1 MKAFFFLLLSFVVI
15 LSIANFRRNE
25 IIDNTNSDNS
35 SVASKKKFTIRCS
48 PDYIPDNNETIP
60 LLTGWGN
67 YQWKVSTISD
77 SAQFYFNQGINM
89 YYAFHIIESRAS
101 FDKATKFDSNC
112 AMAWW
117 GKALA
122 FGPNINDFGYKR
134 PNEAFVS
141 ANKALGLIE
150 KTTAFEKALI
160 DAIAVRYATDSLIS
174 QDKLNVL
181 YTHQMKKVYLQF
193 NKNENA
199 GALYA
204 DALLILHPW
213 NLYKHDFSPKYWT
226 PEIVS
231 VLKHTLQ
238 LNSKHP
244 GANHYFIHAVEA
256 SAHPQDALK
265 SAKFL
270 ATAMPDVSHIT
281 HMPSHIYI
289 RSGYYNEGIIV
300 NEAADKGFNKYLGY
314 FPATQENIA
323 LYSLHNLHMKLNCA
337 QMAGNY
343 KKAIE
348 ASEALQYQIPSF
360 YLQIPGALGNYVQY
374 LHQSSLFTHVRFGKW
389 KEILSQNINDSL
401 ANTAVLQHF
410 AKGMALVKTNQLA
423 AAKEELNKMQTIMQV
438 ASLKEVFTP
447 FNSAYDASRIGE
459 NILKGTIA
467 EKENNKI
474 DALKYFKIAVDCE
487 DKLIYNEPRDWLLP
501 ARQYLGN
508 ALLRFGRY
516 SEAIS
521 VFQKDLFTNPNN
533 GWSLTGLSACYR
545 YLNQS
550 KKFYLNEKKIKAA
563 WVGSDVTI
571 VSAVY

>member
-25 IIDNTNSDNS
+25 IIDNTNSENS
-35 SVASKKKFTIRCS
+35 SIASKKKFTIRCS
-48 PDYIPDNNETIP
+48 PDYLPSDNETIP
-60 LLTGWGN
+60 MLSGWGN

-101 FDKATKFDSNC
+101 FDKASKFDPYC

-134 PNEAFVS
+134 PNEAFAS
-141 ANKALGLIE
+141 SNKALELIE
-150 KTTAFEKALI
+150 KSTAFERALI
-160 DAIAVRYATDSLIS
+160 DAISVRYSADSLIS

-181 YTHQMKKVYLQF
+181 YTHQMNKVYLQF
-193 NKNENA
+193 YKNENA

-204 DALLILHPW
+204 DALLLLHPW
-213 NLYKHDFSPKYWT
+213 NLYNHDFSPKSWT

-289 RSGYYNEGIIV
+289 RSGYYNEGINV

-314 FPATQENIA
+314 FPTTQQNIA

-348 ASEALQYQIPSF
+348 ASEALQSQIPSF

-410 AKGMALVKTNQLA
+410 ARGMALVKTNQLA
-423 AAKEELNKMQTIMQV
+423 GAKEELNKMQTLMQV

-474 DALKYFKIAVDCE
+474 ATIKYFKIAVDCE

-521 VFQKDLFTNPNN
+521 IFQKDLFTNPNN

-545 YLNQS
+545 SLNQS
-550 KKFYLNEKKIKAA
+550 KKFHLNEKKIKAA

>member
-134 PNEAFVS
+134 PNEAFAS
-141 ANKALGLIE
+141 ANKALGLIV
-150 KTTAFEKALI
+150 KATAFEKALI

-360 YLQIPGALGNYVQY
+360 YLQISGALGNYVQY